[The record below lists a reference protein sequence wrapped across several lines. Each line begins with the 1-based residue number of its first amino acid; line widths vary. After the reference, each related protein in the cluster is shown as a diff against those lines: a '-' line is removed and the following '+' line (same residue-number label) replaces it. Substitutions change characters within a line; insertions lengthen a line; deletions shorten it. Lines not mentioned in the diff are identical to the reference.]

1 MSLDE
6 NSFLNRWRRN
16 FLAGLAI
23 SMPGIISIAVVVW
36 LFRNVSSVTDWLLF
50 FLPTDWTHE
59 KGAEGMEGK
68 MYWYCSFLALLLALL
83 LICLIGRFG
92 RDYLGRKAIKWTDQ
106 ALMSIPLL
114 NKIYGTVKQVNES
127 FSSNKS
133 AFQKVV
139 LVPFPHPGSRT
150 IGFVTGE
157 QPNPGAEKLISVF
170 VPTTPNPT
178 SGFLLLFPESALVK
192 VDMSVADGIKFVISL
207 GAISPGQAGHAL
219 SALPPVDGAAPSQ
232 HELGS

>member
-6 NSFLNRWRRN
+6 NNILHRWRRN

-36 LFRNVSSVTDWLLF
+36 LFQNVSNVTDWLLF
-50 FLPTDWTHE
+50 FLPRHWTHAP
-59 KGAEGMEGK
+59 GADGK
-68 MYWYCSFLALLLALL
+68 MYWYWSCVAFFLAVFLIGLL
-83 LICLIGRFG
+83 GRFG
-92 RDYLGRKAIKWTDQ
+92 RDYLGRKAIKLTDQ

-127 FSSNKS
+127 FSNNKS
-133 AFQKVV
+133 SFQQVV
-139 LVPFPHPGSRT
+139 LVPFPHPASRT

-157 QPNPGAEKLISVF
+157 QRNLGAEKLVSVF

-178 SGFLLLFPESALVK
+178 SGFLLLLPEHALVK
-192 VDMSVADGIKFVISL
+192 LDMSVADGIKFVISL
-207 GAISPGQAGHAL
+207 GAISPGQAGHAI
-219 SALPPVDGAAPSQ
+219 SPLPPADGEPPP
-232 HELGS
+232 EI

>member
-36 LFRNVSSVTDWLLF
+36 LFQNVSGVTDLLLI
-50 FLPTDWTHE
+50 FLPKDWTHDND
-59 KGAEGMEGK
+59 GNGK
-68 MYWYCSFLALLLALL
+68 MYWYWSCFALLLAVF
-83 LICLIGRFG
+83 LICLVGRLG
-92 RDYLGRKAIKWTDQ
+92 RDYLGRRAIKWADR

-114 NKIYGTVKQVNES
+114 NKIYGTVKQVNQS
-127 FSSNKS
+127 FSNNKS
-133 AFQKVV
+133 AFQQVV
-139 LVPFPHPGSRT
+139 LVPFPHPASRS

-157 QPNPGAEKLISVF
+157 QETPGAGKLISVF

-178 SGFLLLFPESALVK
+178 SGFLLLLPESALVK

-207 GAISPGQAGHAL
+207 GAISPGQSSQILPG
-219 SALPPVDGAAPSQ
+219 LPPVDG
-232 HELGS
+232 ELPPEI

>member
-1 MSLDE
+1 MALDE
-6 NSFLNRWRRN
+6 NSYLNRWRRN

-36 LFRNVSSVTDWLLF
+36 LFQNVSGVTDMLLIF
-50 FLPTDWTHE
+50 VPRDWTHD
-59 KGAEGMEGK
+59 KGGDGK
-68 MYWYCSFLALLLALL
+68 MYWYWSCFALLFAVF
-83 LICLIGRFG
+83 LICLVGRFG
-92 RDYLGRKAIKWTDQ
+92 RDYLGRRAIKWADK

-114 NKIYGTVKQVNES
+114 NKIYGTVKQVNQS

-133 AFQKVV
+133 SFQQVV
-139 LVPFPHPGSRT
+139 LVPFPYPASRT

-157 QPNPGAEKLISVF
+157 QETPGAGRLISVF

-178 SGFLLLFPESALVK
+178 SGFLLLLPESALVK

-207 GAISPGQAGHAL
+207 GAISPGQSRQSL
-219 SALPPVDGAAPSQ
+219 PALPPVDGEQSP
-232 HELGS
+232 EI

>member
-1 MSLDE
+1 MPLDE

-23 SMPGIISIAVVVW
+23 SLPGIISIAVVVW
-36 LFRNVSSVTDWLLF
+36 LFKNVSNLTDWLLF
-50 FLPTDWTHE
+50 FLPRDWTHD
-59 KGAEGMEGK
+59 KGGEGK
-68 MYWYCSFLALLLALL
+68 MYWYCSGVAFFFAVF
-83 LICLIGRFG
+83 LICLVGRFG
-92 RDYLGRKAIKWTDQ
+92 RDYLGRRAIKWADK

-133 AFQKVV
+133 AFQQVV
-139 LVPFPHPGSRT
+139 LVPFPHPASRT

-157 QPNPGAEKLISVF
+157 QRNLGAEKLISVF

-178 SGFLLLFPESALVK
+178 SGFLLLLPESALVP

-207 GAISPGQAGHAL
+207 GAISPGQPGQAL
-219 SALPPVDGAAPSQ
+219 WALPPEDKAEPP
-232 HELGS
+232 EI

>member
-1 MSLDE
+1 MALDE
-6 NSFLNRWRRN
+6 NSLLNRWRRN

-36 LFRNVSSVTDWLLF
+36 LFKNVANVTDWLLI
-50 FLPTDWTHE
+50 FLPTSLTHADGG
-59 KGAEGMEGK
+59 KGK
-68 MYWYCSFLALLLALL
+68 MYWYWSGVAFLLAVFI
-83 LICLIGRFG
+83 ICMIGRFG

-106 ALMSIPLL
+106 ALMSVPLV

-127 FSSNKS
+127 FSNNKS
-133 AFQKVV
+133 AFQQVV
-139 LVPFPHPGSRT
+139 LVPFPHPESRT

-157 QPNPGAEKLISVF
+157 QKDLGAEKLVSVF

-178 SGFLLLFPESALVK
+178 SGFLLLMPERKLVK

-207 GAISPGQAGHAL
+207 GAISPGQSAHAI
-219 SALPPVDGAAPSQ
+219 SALPPADEEQPP
-232 HELGS
+232 EI

>member
-1 MSLDE
+1 MPPDK
-6 NSFLNRWRRN
+6 NNMIDRWRRN

-36 LFRNVSSVTDWLLF
+36 LFKNVSSVTDWLLF
-50 FLPTDWTHE
+50 FLPRTLTHADGG
-59 KGAEGMEGK
+59 KGN
-68 MYWYCSFLALLLALL
+68 MYWYWSCAALLVAVF

-92 RDYLGRKAIKWTDQ
+92 RDYLGRKAIKWADQ

-114 NKIYGTVKQVNES
+114 NKVYGTVKQVNES

-133 AFQKVV
+133 AFQQVV
-139 LVPFPHPGSRT
+139 LVPFPHPASRS

-157 QPNPGAEKLISVF
+157 QKHPGAEKLISVF

-178 SGFLLLFPESALVK
+178 SGFLLLLPESALVK
-192 VDMSVADGIKFVISL
+192 LDMSVADGIKFVISL
-207 GAISPGQAGHAL
+207 GAISPGQAVHAFP
-219 SALPPVDGAAPSQ
+219 ALPPQGRGMPTPPPPLA
-232 HELGS
+232 

>member
-36 LFRNVSSVTDWLLF
+36 LFQNVSSVTDLLLF
-50 FLPTDWTHE
+50 FLPRDWTHA
-59 KGAEGMEGK
+59 KAVDGGK
-68 MYWYCSFLALLLALL
+68 MYWYYSFLALLLAVF
-83 LICLIGRFG
+83 LICLLGRFG
-92 RDYLGRKAIKWTDQ
+92 RDYLGRTAIKWMDQ

-133 AFQKVV
+133 SFQQVV

-157 QPNPGAEKLISVF
+157 QKNLGAEKLISVF

-178 SGFLLLFPESALVK
+178 SGFLLLLPEREVVK

-207 GAISPGQAGHAL
+207 GAISPGHPGQAL
-219 SALPPVDGAAPSQ
+219 SALPPADRDRPPKS
-232 HELGS
+232 

>member
-1 MSLDE
+1 MPLDE

-23 SMPGIISIAVVVW
+23 SMPGIISVAVVVW
-36 LFRNVSSVTDWLLF
+36 LFQNVSGVTDLLLI
-50 FLPTDWTHE
+50 FLPRDWTHD
-59 KGAEGMEGK
+59 KGGDGK
-68 MYWYCSFLALLLALL
+68 MYWYWSGVAFFVAVF
-83 LICLIGRFG
+83 LICLVGRFG
-92 RDYLGRKAIKWTDQ
+92 RDYLGRRAIKWSDK

-133 AFQKVV
+133 AFQQVV
-139 LVPFPHPGSRT
+139 LVPFPHPGSRA

-157 QPNPGAEKLISVF
+157 QKNLGAEKLISVF

-178 SGFLLLFPESALVK
+178 SGFLLLLPESALVK
-192 VDMSVADGIKFVISL
+192 VDMTVADGIKLVISL
-207 GAISPGQAGHAL
+207 GAIAPGQPAHAL
-219 SALPPVDGAAPSQ
+219 SALPPAGREPPP
-232 HELGS
+232 EI

>member
-36 LFRNVSSVTDWLLF
+36 LFQNVANVTDWLLI
-50 FLPTDWTHE
+50 FLPTSLTHADGG
-59 KGAEGMEGK
+59 KGK
-68 MYWYCSFLALLLALL
+68 MYWYWSSVAFLLAVFI
-83 LICLIGRFG
+83 ICMIGRFG
-92 RDYLGRKAIKWTDQ
+92 RDYLGRRAIKWTDR

-114 NKIYGTVKQVNES
+114 NKIYGTVKQVNQS
-127 FSSNKS
+127 FSNNKS
-133 AFQKVV
+133 AFQQVV
-139 LVPFPHPGSRT
+139 LVPFPHPASRT

-157 QPNPGAEKLISVF
+157 QKNLGAEKLISVF

-178 SGFLLLFPESALVK
+178 SGFLLLFPEDVLVK

-207 GAISPGQAGHAL
+207 GAISPGQDSPAL
-219 SALPPVDGAAPSQ
+219 PALPPGDQPPPPAP
-232 HELGS
+232 